1 MNNHY
6 ICVEYWLCSTCV
18 SQFLNG
24 NPLFGNHVFLMN
36 FEFLS
41 TTFNQGTIIRKENMI
56 IVNKINKFNVS
67 WFRNTQ
73 AHSQRSSQ
81 CGERSNQSH
90 VQILDFWTLI
100 SRIDSTPL
108 KTVFQ
113 FTALRKLP
121 KSFWF
126 FRIFFLWNLLENPEI
141 VEIRF
146 LAQLRTTREWHMGG
160 VRDCY

>member
-1 MNNHY
+1 MSTHDMNNHY
-6 ICVEYWLCSTCV
+6 FCVEYVCIRHCTYWYYVVGSVGQVLH
-18 SQFLNG
+18 G
-24 NPLFGNHVFLMN
+24 NPFFYKSWI

-56 IVNKINKFNVS
+56 IVNKINKFNVT

-73 AHSQRSSQ
+73 ANSQRSSQ

-108 KTVFQ
+108 RVDPDPN
-113 FTALRKLP
+113 LP
-121 KSFWF
+121 EFYSF
-126 FRIFFLWNLLENPEI
+126 LL
-141 VEIRF
+141 
-146 LAQLRTTREWHMGG
+146 LAE
-160 VRDCY
+160 

>member
-1 MNNHY
+1 MSTHDMNNHY
-6 ICVEYWLCSTCV
+6 FCVEYVCIRHCTYWYYVVGSVLLVWVNFCMETR
-18 SQFLNG
+18 F
-24 NPLFGNHVFLMN
+24 FRNHAFLMN

-56 IVNKINKFNVS
+56 IVNKINKFNIS

-90 VQILDFWTLI
+90 MQILDFWTLI

-108 KTVFQ
+108 SGTPLIY
-113 FTALRKLP
+113 AG
-121 KSFWF
+121 S
-126 FRIFFLWNLLENPEI
+126 
-141 VEIRF
+141 
-146 LAQLRTTREWHMGG
+146 
-160 VRDCY
+160 

>member
-6 ICVEYWLCSTCV
+6 IFVEYVCIKHCIYYVVGSVLLVWVNFCMETR
-18 SQFLNG
+18 F
-24 NPLFGNHVFLMN
+24 FRNHAFLMN

-90 VQILDFWTLI
+90 VQILDFWTLK
-100 SRIDSTPL
+100 SRIDRTPL
-108 KTVFQ
+108 KE
-113 FTALRKLP
+113 LLYNKRKVHETRT
-121 KSFWF
+121 SF
-126 FRIFFLWNLLENPEI
+126 LDGNLYTC
-141 VEIRF
+141 RC
-146 LAQLRTTREWHMGG
+146 QLQ
-160 VRDCY
+160 